1 MNTSAELTKT
11 IEDHGYASVTTVK
24 GIVAVEEYK
33 GIEIKISFNSAEWIY
48 TDESRA
54 DHLYTSLC
62 WNTPIFSVSGTRME
76 SGAKSI
82 SDLADP
88 KRIAK
93 AIAAAKKAIDRHLED
108 EAIRSELAGL
118 AGAQFETRPASSR
131 MPQVGD
137 VAALFSRGSMR
148 FGIVTAIGPKN
159 IEIAY
164 VTRGGLDEEAKTNG
178 RVKATIT
185 RKAQPISAVAVLA

>member
-1 MNTSAELTKT
+1 MNAAAELTKT
-11 IEDHGYASVTTVK
+11 IEDHGYGTVTSVK
-24 GIVAVEEYK
+24 GCVESEQYK
-33 GIEIKISFNSAEWIY
+33 GFEIRISFYSAEHVYI
-48 TDESRA
+48 DERRD
-54 DHLYTSLC
+54 DHLYTSIRWYASPL
-62 WNTPIFSVSGTRME
+62 SGTRME

-82 SDLADP
+82 SDLPDP
-88 KRIAK
+88 KRVAK

-164 VTRGGLDEEAKTNG
+164 VTRAGLDEEAKTNG

>member
-1 MNTSAELTKT
+1 MNTAAELTKT
-11 IEDHGYASVTTVK
+11 IEDHGYAKVTEVR
-24 GIVAVEEYK
+24 GIVAREQYK
-33 GIEIKISFNSAEWIY
+33 GIEIKIFFYNAESVY
-48 TDESRA
+48 VDADRSDRLDSRIR
-54 DHLYTSLC
+54 
-62 WNTPIFSVSGTRME
+62 WNTSVAYGSHTD

-82 SDLADP
+82 TDLPDP

-93 AIAAAKKAIDRHLED
+93 SIAAAKKAIDRHLED

-185 RKAQPISAVAVLA
+185 RKAQPISAVGVLA